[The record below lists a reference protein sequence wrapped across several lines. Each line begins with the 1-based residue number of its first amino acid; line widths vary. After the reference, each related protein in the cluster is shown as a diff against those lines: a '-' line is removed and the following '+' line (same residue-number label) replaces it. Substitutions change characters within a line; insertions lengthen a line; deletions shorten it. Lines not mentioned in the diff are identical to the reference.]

1 MHMTNSKNS
10 PASLCKNSPFL
21 FSLFLLQAC
30 HDRGWISAA
39 AAAAPLPTCG
49 VRSACCASRSAA
61 WWRQT
66 LSTWWCSVWWLS
78 TPSVWPLS
86 TTTNPT
92 GSPSS
97 SVGFFCECLC
107 CLLFFFNQK
116 KWNQVRKYLLSGCTL
131 LHSAFWLL
139 LFHPCLISR
148 LCRVCFPGAVSGW
161 DVFENVWSGFP
172 AVLPL
177 IFQLLRLWGE
187 VLHLLFSLCAR
198 IYAFLV
204 LNED

>member
-1 MHMTNSKNS
+1 MHMTNSKIPPPPS
-10 PASLCKNSPFL
+10 VKNSFL
-21 FSLFLLQAC
+21 FSLFVLQAC
-30 HDRGWISAA
+30 HDREWISAA
-39 AAAAPLPTCG
+39 AAAAPLPTCD

-86 TTTNPT
+86 TTINPT

-97 SVGFFCECLC
+97 SVGFFCEFLC
-107 CLLFFFNQK
+107 CLLFFFFFRSGQK
-116 KWNQVRKYLLSGCTL
+116 IPS
-131 LHSAFWLL
+131 FWL
-139 LFHPCLISR
+139 HPASFCFLTFSPSLISR

-198 IYAFLV
+198 IYTFLV